1 MIPPPAG
8 GPTGRNLE
16 GDMDAN
22 ALRRAF
28 TQYFVEQGHTAV
40 PSAGLIPHH
49 PRAPLFTNAGMN
61 QFIPY
66 FLGEERPPFTR
77 ATSVQK
83 CVRVRGKHDDIDLI
97 GRTTRHLTFFEM
109 LGNFSFGDYFKEL
122 AIPLAWELL
131 TDRFGL
137 DGERLWVTVYKQDD
151 EAEQIWRDSVGLT
164 PERIQRMDEDNFW
177 EMGETGPC
185 GPSSEIYYDR
195 GPEWGPDGGPAG
207 GGEERFVEIWNL
219 VFMQY
224 DRQADGTLVPLP
236 KPNID
241 TGAGLERI
249 LTILQDVPAV
259 WDTDVLRPI
268 IAHAERL
275 TGRSYGEDAEVDVSL
290 RILGDHSRSM
300 TFLIG
305 DGVFPS
311 NEDRGYVLRRLIR
324 RAVRQAYSLG
334 VEKPVTPV
342 LVAACIEVMG
352 EAYPDL
358 VRQADFITGVV
369 AREESHFRATLR
381 SGLAMLDSELARTRL
396 VSGEVAFRLHDT
408 YGFPIEL
415 TREIAEERGATV
427 DEAAFDAAMAHQ
439 RERSKQSGRKAVGGG
454 SGDEYRRI
462 LKDAGPTTFV
472 GYTDNSAVATVVAV
486 VEEDGKDTVEVFL
499 DATPF
504 YAEGGG
510 QVGDT
515 GTIETDTGRARVVDT
530 TYALPGLIRHRSR
543 LEGGHISVG
552 QTATATIELERR
564 AGIRRNHTGTHLL
577 HWALRRVLGDHVKQ
591 QGSLVAP
598 DRLRFDFTHYGP
610 MSPEEIAR
618 VEDLVNGAILADD
631 DVVVTVMS
639 KAAADAS
646 GAIAFFEDK
655 YGDQVRTVRAGSES
669 FELCGGTHVARLGQI
684 GPVEIVSE
692 GSIGSNLRRIEATT
706 GTETL
711 RRLRQT
717 EHQLSEAAALLRAHS
732 DELTPALE
740 KKLSELR
747 EVELRL
753 RKSEQAALS
762 ERAQSLVAQ
771 AANGTLVARVDGLA
785 PDQLRELGGQA
796 LQIGQLAT
804 VVLGGSPDG
813 EKVSIVAFVRKGA
826 SPTAPE
832 LVGPAARIVGG
843 GGGGKNP
850 EQAMA
855 GGRDATRLDEALDH
869 VREALR

>member
-1 MIPPPAG
+1 
-8 GPTGRNLE
+8 
-16 GDMDAN
+16 
-22 ALRRAF
+22 
-28 TQYFVEQGHTAV
+28 
-40 PSAGLIPHH
+40 
-49 PRAPLFTNAGMN
+49 
-61 QFIPY
+61 
-66 FLGEERPPFTR
+66 
-77 ATSVQK
+77 
-83 CVRVRGKHDDIDLI
+83 
-97 GRTTRHLTFFEM
+97 
-109 LGNFSFGDYFKEL
+109 
-122 AIPLAWELL
+122 
-131 TDRFGL
+131 
-137 DGERLWVTVYKQDD
+137 
-151 EAEQIWRDSVGLT
+151 
-164 PERIQRMDEDNFW
+164 
-177 EMGETGPC
+177 
-185 GPSSEIYYDR
+185 
-195 GPEWGPDGGPAG
+195 
-207 GGEERFVEIWNL
+207 
-219 VFMQY
+219 
-224 DRQADGTLVPLP
+224 
-236 KPNID
+236 
-241 TGAGLERI
+241 
-249 LTILQDVPAV
+249 
-259 WDTDVLRPI
+259 
-268 IAHAERL
+268 
-275 TGRSYGEDAEVDVSL
+275 
-290 RILGDHSRSM
+290 
-300 TFLIG
+300 
-305 DGVFPS
+305 
-311 NEDRGYVLRRLIR
+311 
-324 RAVRQAYSLG
+324 
-334 VEKPVTPV
+334 
-342 LVAACIEVMG
+342 
-352 EAYPDL
+352 
-358 VRQADFITGVV
+358 
-369 AREESHFRATLR
+369 
-381 SGLAMLDSELARTRL
+381 
-396 VSGEVAFRLHDT
+396 
-408 YGFPIEL
+408 
-415 TREIAEERGATV
+415 
-427 DEAAFDAAMAHQ
+427 
-439 RERSKQSGRKAVGGG
+439 
-454 SGDEYRRI
+454 
-462 LKDAGPTTFV
+462 
-472 GYTDNSAVATVVAV
+472 
-486 VEEDGKDTVEVFL
+486 
-499 DATPF
+499 
-504 YAEGGG
+504 
-510 QVGDT
+510 VGDT